1 MDSRAKEKE
10 FKAPK
15 QVKKKVVKPKMKAEI
30 APESDSDS

>member
-10 FKAPK
+10 FKVPK
-15 QVKKKVVKPKMKAEI
+15 QVKKKEVKSRVKANH